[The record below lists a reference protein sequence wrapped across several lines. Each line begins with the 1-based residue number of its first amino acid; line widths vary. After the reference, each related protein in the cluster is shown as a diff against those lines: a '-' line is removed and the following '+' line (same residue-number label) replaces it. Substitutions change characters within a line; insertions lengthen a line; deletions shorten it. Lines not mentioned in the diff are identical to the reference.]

1 MVAAVIL
8 LIVEVIAIEVNL
20 RLFKSDILSPA
31 TVSSITFFI
40 ATLFALFCINVWE
53 LEIHWMTIC
62 VISLGLLM
70 MTVGEFFGRRV
81 RLHPYSRLHI
91 VKKQDKKTNG
101 LNRIFVQEIVKYM
114 ITFLIVA
121 FTILYGWNAFHVGV
135 SNGGTGLN
143 AFAYMKAAY
152 IGSGGKA
159 RMNVFIRQGY
169 KVVMSGSYISCFILA
184 NNFLVL
190 KEKLKEN
197 WEYILIILCGF
208 MITIFSGAR
217 TEILRI
223 VSALIFDFAFLWRL
237 NKNKGKQGN
246 RQSIKI
252 IIKKAIP
259 LAIIVAI
266 IAFVSRKIVKTS
278 NVATSATNSIFYYVA
293 YYVGSSISVLNTKIK
308 MAFIN
313 GGLLFGTNETIPEF
327 VYLGKLDYGGNVG
340 TILQTSLIKHG
351 LIYMIFWI
359 LLIYIV
365 GGFFYRNVLNSHKL
379 SRKECLKIIL
389 FTSWYY
395 VFTMS
400 YYSDILSSASFI
412 KTNILTNIVLIALHY
427 GIFKIRIKSI

>member
-1 MVAAVIL
+1 M
-8 LIVEVIAIEVNL
+8 
-20 RLFKSDILSPA
+20 
-31 TVSSITFFI
+31 
-40 ATLFALFCINVWE
+40 
-53 LEIHWMTIC
+53 
-62 VISLGLLM
+62 
-70 MTVGEFFGRRV
+70 
-81 RLHPYSRLHI
+81 
-91 VKKQDKKTNG
+91 
-101 LNRIFVQEIVKYM
+101 
-114 ITFLIVA
+114 
-121 FTILYGWNAFHVGV
+121 
-135 SNGGTGLN
+135 
-143 AFAYMKAAY
+143 
-152 IGSGGKA
+152 
-159 RMNVFIRQGY
+159 
-169 KVVMSGSYISCFILA
+169 
-184 NNFLVL
+184 
-190 KEKLKEN
+190 
-197 WEYILIILCGF
+197 
-208 MITIFSGAR
+208 
-217 TEILRI
+217 
-223 VSALIFDFAFLWRL
+223 
-237 NKNKGKQGN
+237 
-246 RQSIKI
+246 
-252 IIKKAIP
+252 
-259 LAIIVAI
+259 AIIVAI

-412 KTNILTNIVLIALHY
+412 KTNFLTNIVLIALHY